1 LDAWEFEEKMEE
13 SEKETTKRKFDK
25 SEVEEFVASLG
36 PQQYEFLRKQ
46 NNLLDEN
53 VKIEN
58 IHETEKVPETV
69 LQLGIENDFFR
80 FVEKILLREIFVRFK
95 ENKECQ
101 TPNVNVNQNN
111 YLKDDFFALNVL
123 YGG

>member
-1 LDAWEFEEKMEE
+1 MEE
-13 SEKETTKRKFDK
+13 SETETTKRKFDK

-58 IHETEKVPETV
+58 IHETEKVPEAV

-80 FVEKILLREIFVRFK
+80 FVEKILLREIFVGFK

>member
-13 SEKETTKRKFDK
+13 SETETTKRKFDK